1 MSLLP
6 VNSSRHLPENE
17 DKKTLLEISL
27 FAELIKNESVIGSM
41 ARSLR
46 YERHQQI
53 SQEDQDRT
61 TINILLDNMKA
72 IRTV

>member
-6 VNSSRHLPENE
+6 VNSSEHLPENE
-17 DKKTLLEISL
+17 DKTLLEISL
-27 FAELIKNESVIGSM
+27 FTELIKNKSVIGTLV
-41 ARSLR
+41 RSLR
-46 YERHQQI
+46 YERNQQI

-61 TINILLDNMKA
+61 TINILLDNMKE

>member
-17 DKKTLLEISL
+17 DKTLLEISL
-27 FAELIKNESVIGSM
+27 FTKLIKIESGIGSM
-41 ARSLR
+41 LRSLR
-46 YERHQQI
+46 YERNQQI

-61 TINILLDNMKA
+61 TINILLDNMKE

>member
-6 VNSSRHLPENE
+6 VNSSGHLPENE
-17 DKKTLLEISL
+17 DKTLLEISL
-27 FAELIKNESVIGSM
+27 FTELIKNKSVIGSLV
-41 ARSLR
+41 RSLR
-46 YERHQQI
+46 YERNQQI

-61 TINILLDNMKA
+61 TINILLDNMKE